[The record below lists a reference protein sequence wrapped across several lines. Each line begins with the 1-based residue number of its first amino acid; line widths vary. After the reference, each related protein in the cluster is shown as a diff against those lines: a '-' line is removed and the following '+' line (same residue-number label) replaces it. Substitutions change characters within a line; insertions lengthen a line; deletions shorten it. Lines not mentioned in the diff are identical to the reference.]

1 LLTKWPGLF
10 GLMLAGLLAAMMS
23 NIATNSMAASA
34 LFVRNV
40 YNYLGDGQAKKE
52 RGVFVGRIAIMTVL
66 VLGMIVAL
74 GMNDIVSF
82 INLQLTVNVPW
93 GAAIVLMF
101 FWRRLSR
108 AAVWW
113 CVGSAALLTIV
124 IPYGA
129 QYVPSLAHRT
139 SLVQKTAPQAV
150 TYTVGAKAESLAAI
164 ATARET
170 RVEQLARLNNVAV
183 DAVVQPGKV
192 VTIFAAPAPV
202 AMYFLK
208 VVRINPEDLS
218 SPLTGTGRFN
228 FEAWMLQKVGLVNLR
243 PMTKPD
249 LQAVQFFFDGGL
261 PFIVLIL
268 VSLLTKAPEREKV
281 NYFFGKMKTPV
292 GATPE
297 LEVATM
303 EETRRNPGRFDHTK
317 LFPNSNWEW
326 TKWDK
331 TDTIGFVICL
341 GVSAAIVGLFL
352 FVLRACAGI

>member
-1 LLTKWPGLF
+1 
-10 GLMLAGLLAAMMS
+10 
-23 NIATNSMAASA
+23 
-34 LFVRNV
+34 
-40 YNYLGDGQAKKE
+40 
-52 RGVFVGRIAIMTVL
+52 
-66 VLGMIVAL
+66 
-74 GMNDIVSF
+74 
-82 INLQLTVNVPW
+82 
-93 GAAIVLMF
+93 
-101 FWRRLSR
+101 
-108 AAVWW
+108 
-113 CVGSAALLTIV
+113 
-124 IPYGA
+124 
-129 QYVPSLAHRT
+129 
-139 SLVQKTAPQAV
+139 
-150 TYTVGAKAESLAAI
+150 
-164 ATARET
+164 
-170 RVEQLARLNNVAV
+170 
-183 DAVVQPGKV
+183 
-192 VTIFAAPAPV
+192 
-202 AMYFLK
+202 
-208 VVRINPEDLS
+208 
-218 SPLTGTGRFN
+218 
-228 FEAWMLQKVGLVNLR
+228 
-243 PMTKPD
+243 MTKPD